1 MSYCTSCPG
10 VTTDFRRA
18 IRAICRR
25 WSMNPPPSIM
35 RPGYQV
41 VRDQMGAPRCWV
53 PVLRGIAWA
62 GRQENVDRFLDLT
75 LVGARFSP

>member
-1 MSYCTSCPG
+1 
-10 VTTDFRRA
+10 
-18 IRAICRR
+18 
-25 WSMNPPPSIM
+25 MNPPPSIM